1 MKKPM
6 SKTKKIIYDILFVI
20 ALAVFLFSAYK
31 LISIYYLNYQEGKEK
46 DAVQERMA
54 IKLRN
59 LNSSFALIL
68 SSWLCTS
75 YIIDCKQFFI
85 NFSK

>member
-46 DAVQERMA
+46 DAVQ
-54 IKLRN
+54 
-59 LNSSFALIL
+59 
-68 SSWLCTS
+68 
-75 YIIDCKQFFI
+75 
-85 NFSK
+85 